1 MYATVRKYSGST
13 ELGEEL
19 VKRQDDI
26 RRIIEGIA
34 GFQAYYLLRTDEG
47 GVLTVSVF
55 DDRAG
60 ADESVRKAA
69 EWIRANLP
77 DLGVSPPEVTTGEVG
92 IHFGAGARPAG
103 IA

>member
-1 MYATVRKYSGST
+1 MFATVRKYSGPT
-13 ELGEEL
+13 EFGDEL
-19 VKRQDDI
+19 VKRQDDV
-26 RRIIEGIA
+26 RRIIEAIA

-60 ADESVRKAA
+60 ADESVRAAA
-69 EWIRANLP
+69 EWIRANVP
-77 DLGVSPPEVTTGEVG
+77 DMSVRPPEVTTGEVG
-92 IHFGAGARPAG
+92 IHFGAGAPAAG

>member
-1 MYATVRKYSGST
+1 MYATVRNYSGPE
-13 ELGEEL
+13 ELGGAL
-19 VKRQDDI
+19 VKHQEDI
-26 RRIIEGIA
+26 RRILEGIA

-60 ADESVRKAA
+60 ADESVRQAA

-77 DLGVSPPEVTTGEVG
+77 DLNVSPPEVTTGEVG
-92 IHFGAGARPAG
+92 IHFGVGATAAGRA
-103 IA
+103 